1 VAVVRPGHPLANL
14 PILSIDDLMEFTC
27 VLPPTGGALGMQIEA
42 LFTANGRT
50 FPNNVIEAQT
60 QPFFGQG
67 MCHSLRDAANFAWK
81 LALVVAGKADDRL
94 LDTYQLERQSQVRH
108 AINAAVEAGRY
119 ICELDPHKAA
129 QRDISMRAQTGIRS
143 TSELIAP
150 LASSI
155 VRPGAG
161 DRFINPELESGRRF
175 DDVSG
180 GGWVL
185 VELSHHPID
194 KAASQVGAELAAPRG
209 FLADWFASRKA
220 SAALLRPD
228 FYFALVTG
236 SPSQL
241 SAQLVELGAQLRL
254 EQTFVAQ

>member
-1 VAVVRPGHPLANL
+1 
-14 PILSIDDLMEFTC
+14 
-27 VLPPTGGALGMQIEA
+27 MQIEA

-60 QPFFGQG
+60 QPFYGKG
-67 MCHSLRDAANFAWK
+67 MCHSLRDAANLAWK

-94 LDTYQLERQSQVRH
+94 LDTYQLERESQVRH

-143 TSELIAP
+143 ASELIAP

-180 GGWVL
+180 GGWIL

-194 KAASQVGAELAAPRG
+194 KAASQVIEGLGVKRLLVGAELAAPRG
-209 FLADWFASRKA
+209 FLADRFASRKA

-228 FYFALVTG
+228 FYVALVTG
-236 SPSQL
+236 SPSPL

-254 EQTFVAQ
+254 KQAFVAQ